1 VRIKEFKSDFYYLLD
16 KFKSKENFAFL
27 RFSDGEMFMLQDKEI
42 ILSNKQVKVEGVVD
56 AAGPG
61 HPEYD
66 AKNFDPQQHSVF
78 RDYLITS
85 FLHNQN
91 NYFKGIS
98 CKCCVGDTN
107 FNWQL
112 ENLDGDHDNL
122 TWANLLVNS
131 NYPLFMKE
139 FYPEIKTRGAYVI
152 CNEKADL
159 SNLDWVKKDF
169 RIKDNSFSNLSPI
182 LEIKD
187 FIQQNSLVDQVFLF
201 SASSFSNVAQYE
213 LFKEFPNNTYIDI
226 GTTLSYEFKIPSKR
240 GYLDQYYNNQQV
252 TGNCIW

>member
-1 VRIKEFKSDFYYLLD
+1 MRIKEFKSDFYYLLD

-169 RIKDNSFSNLSPI
+169 KIKDNSFSNLSPI

>member
-1 VRIKEFKSDFYYLLD
+1 MRIKDFKQDFYLLLD
-16 KFKSKENFAFL
+16 KFKNKENFAFL
-27 RFSDGEMFMLQDKEI
+27 RFSDGEMFMLQNKEI
-42 ILSNKQVKVEGVVD
+42 ILSNKQVKIEGVVNSS
-56 AAGPG
+56 GPG
-61 HPEYD
+61 HPQYD
-66 AKNFDPQQHSVF
+66 FKVFDPQQHGIF
-78 RDYLITS
+78 RDYLIAS
-85 FLHNQN
+85 FLHNQD

-98 CKCCVGDTN
+98 CKCCVGDIN

-112 ENLDGDHDNL
+112 ENLEGDNDHL

-131 NYPLFMKE
+131 NYPLFMEE

-152 CNEKADL
+152 CNERADL
-159 SNLDWVKKDF
+159 SDLSWVKKDF
-169 RIKDNSFSNLSPI
+169 RIKDNSFADLSPI
-182 LEIKD
+182 LEIKN
-187 FIQQNSLVDQVFLF
+187 FIQQNSLVNQVFLF

-240 GYLDQYYNNQQV
+240 GYLDQYYSNQPV

>member
-169 RIKDNSFSNLSPI
+169 KIKDNSFSNLSPI

>member
-1 VRIKEFKSDFYYLLD
+1 MRIKEFKSDFYYLLD

-27 RFSDGEMFMLQDKEI
+27 RFSDGEMFMLQNKEI
-42 ILSNKQVKVEGVVD
+42 ILDDKQVKVEGVVNTT
-56 AAGPG
+56 GPS
-61 HPEYD
+61 HPQYD
-66 AKNFDPQQHSVF
+66 TKNFNPQQHSVF
-78 RDYLITS
+78 RDHLITS
-85 FLHNQN
+85 YLYNQD

-98 CKCCVGDTN
+98 CKCCVGEVN

-112 ENLDGDHDNL
+112 ENLDGDSDNL

-131 NYPLFMKE
+131 NYPLFMEE

-152 CNEKADL
+152 CNERADL
-159 SNLDWVKKDF
+159 SDLNWVKKDF
-169 RIKDNSFSNLSPI
+169 RIKDNSFADLSPL
-182 LEIKD
+182 LEIKN
-187 FIQQNSLVDQVFLF
+187 FIQQNSLVNQVFLF

-240 GYLDQYYNNQQV
+240 GYLDQYYNNQPV